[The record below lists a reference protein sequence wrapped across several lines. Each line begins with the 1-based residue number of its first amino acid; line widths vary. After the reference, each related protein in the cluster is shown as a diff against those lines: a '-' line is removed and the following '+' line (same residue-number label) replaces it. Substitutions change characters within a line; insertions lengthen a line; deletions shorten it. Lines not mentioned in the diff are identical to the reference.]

1 MKLKTPIISFSDRL
15 FLSVLFLFLL
25 LSVSFIGYQYQR
37 EKTYRVEIFDTK
49 LQGINNRVYTFL
61 QTIKSADDIQ
71 AYIDRYLV
79 DFPDVKLTVIRNG
92 QRIVFDSFK
101 HAYNQE
107 EYWNDFEIQEAFQR
121 GSGYEIRKDEPNN
134 TTYFFSATLFPNY
147 LVRTAMPYGT
157 MLENSLKT
165 DTRYLIFSFIT
176 SMLLI
181 SLFYTFTS
189 KLGQAIDRLK
199 QFVQRAEA
207 NKDLSFDD
215 DISFATGELGD
226 ITQHIIDV
234 YKNLHDTK
242 EALTSEREKLLTHL
256 SISREGLGIFSS
268 ENKEVLV
275 NELFMSYCNLISDFN
290 LQRSEDVFLIPAME
304 EIVKFIERIKDEP
317 VSHKE
322 KRKSISISNN
332 GKSFVVTCIVFNDK
346 SFELS
351 INDVTQTEENF
362 QLKKQITQNVS
373 HELKTPVS
381 SIQGYLET
389 IVTYPELPEEKKMA
403 FIQRCYAQSNRL
415 SRLLQ
420 DLAILSRIEDSS
432 DLFEKMDIGINSLVE
447 TILDEIELDLEKK
460 GITVHNEL
468 KPGIK
473 VKGNHSLL
481 YSIFRNLIDNSMA
494 HAGENVDIYITCY
507 KETAD
512 RYYFSYRDTG
522 VGIPQEHLNR
532 LFERFYRV
540 DKGRS
545 RKLGG
550 TGLGLAIVK
559 NAVLVHNGTIVVK
572 SDKNKGIEFVF
583 TIAKESETH

>member
-1 MKLKTPIISFSDRL
+1 MKLKAPVISFSDRI

-37 EKTYRVEIFDTK
+37 EKTYRIEIFNTK

-61 QTIKSADDIQ
+61 QTIKHPDDIQ
-71 AYIDRYLV
+71 LYTERYLV
-79 DFPDVKLTVIRNG
+79 DFPEVKLTILRNG
-92 QRIVFDSFK
+92 QRVVFDSFSK
-101 HAYNQE
+101 SDE
-107 EYWNDFEIQEAFQR
+107 EGDYWEDYEIQEALQR
-121 GSGYEIRKDEPNN
+121 GSGYQIRKNEADQ

-147 LVRTAMPYGT
+147 LIRAAMPYGT

-189 KLGQAIDRLK
+189 KLGQTIDRLK
-199 QFVQRAEA
+199 QFVQRAEED
-207 NKDLSFDD
+207 KDLTFNEDVSY
-215 DISFATGELGD
+215 ATGELGD
-226 ITQHIIDV
+226 VTQHIIEV

-242 EALTSEREKLLTHL
+242 EALSNEREKLFTHL
-256 SISREGLGIFSS
+256 TISREGLGIFTA
-268 ENKEVLV
+268 EGQEILV
-275 NELFMSYCNLISDFN
+275 NDLFTRYCNLISDCHITNSEEVLDTPEFIDIKQFILN
-290 LQRSEDVFLIPAME
+290 NQDKLQQLN
-304 EIVKFIERIKDEP
+304 
-317 VSHKE
+317 E
-322 KRKSISISNN
+322 KRRSIILNKN
-332 GKSFVVTCIVFNDK
+332 GKTFVVTCIVFKDN

-351 INDVTQTEENF
+351 ISDITQEEEKM
-362 QLKKQITQNVS
+362 QLKKQITQNIS

-389 IVTYPELPEEKKMA
+389 IVNHPELPQDKRDG

-420 DLAILSRIEDSS
+420 DLAILTRIEDST
-432 DLFEKMDIGINSLVE
+432 DMFEMHTISINILVD
-447 TILDEIELDLEKK
+447 TILEEIELDLEKK
-460 GITVHNEL
+460 QIKIHNQL
-468 KPGIK
+468 KDNINIE
-473 VKGNHSLL
+473 GNYSLL
-481 YSIFRNLIDNSMA
+481 YSIFRNLLDNSIA
-494 HAGENVDIYITCY
+494 HAGEGIDVYINCFN
-507 KETAD
+507 ETED
-512 RYYFSYRDTG
+512 KYYFSYKDTG
-522 VGIPQEHLNR
+522 VGIPQDHLNR

-559 NAVLVHNGTIVVK
+559 NAVQVHNGSIVVK
-572 SDKNKGIEFVF
+572 SDIDKGIEFIF
-583 TIAKESETH
+583 TLPKVSN

>member
-1 MKLKTPIISFSDRL
+1 MKLKAPVISFSDRL

-61 QTIKSADDIQ
+61 QSIKSPDDIQ

-92 QRIVFDSFK
+92 QSIVFDSFK
-101 HAYNQE
+101 HAYSQE

-121 GSGYEIRKDEPNN
+121 GNGYEIRKDDPDD

-157 MLENSLKT
+157 MLEKSLKT

-199 QFVQRAEA
+199 QFVQRAET
-207 NKDLSFDD
+207 NKALTFDD
-215 DISFATGELGD
+215 DISYASGELGD
-226 ITQHIIDV
+226 VTQHIIEN

-242 EALTSEREKLLTHL
+242 EALANEREKLFTHL
-256 SISREGLGIFSS
+256 TISREGLGIFTADSR
-268 ENKEVLV
+268 EVLV
-275 NELFMSYCNLISDFN
+275 NDLFINYCNLISDVN
-290 LQRSEDVFLIPAME
+290 LRQSEDVFIIPE
-304 EIVKFIERIKDEP
+304 LKEIVDFIDRNQHEP
-317 VSHKE
+317 ISQKE
-322 KRKSISISNN
+322 KRKNISIDKN
-332 GKSFVVTCIVFNDK
+332 GKSFIITCIVFNDK

-351 INDVTQTEENF
+351 INDITKAEENN
-362 QLKKQITQNVS
+362 QLKKQITQNIS

-389 IVTYPELPEEKKMA
+389 IVTHPDLTDEKRNN

-420 DLAILSRIEDSS
+420 DLAILTRIEDSS
-432 DLFEKMDIGINSLVE
+432 DMFDKQEIAVNILVA
-447 TILDEIELDLEKK
+447 TIIDEIELDLEKK
-460 GITVHNEL
+460 GIVIHNDLNTDL
-468 KPGIK
+468 KIH
-473 VKGNHSLL
+473 GNYSLL
-481 YSIFRNLIDNSMA
+481 YSIFRNLLDNSIA
-494 HAGENVDIYITCY
+494 HAGENIDIYISCF
-507 KETAD
+507 KETKD
-512 RYYFSYRDTG
+512 KYYFSYKDTG

-559 NAVLVHNGTIVVK
+559 NSVLVHEGTIVVK
-572 SDKNKGIEFVF
+572 SDLNKGIEFVF
-583 TIAKESETH
+583 TLPKNLYE